1 MIYRAI
7 LFPAIAL
14 LAGCATTTATTTSA
28 PLAASAP
35 AADAA
40 QYQADRD
47 AILAMVGNFSVTF
60 DFIET
65 VSFDKDYELKDR
77 AKSGGDEIVR
87 IIQDDGDFI
96 SLQHTL
102 VVGGKDKFPIKHWRQ
117 DWRYEPA
124 SVLVFIGGN
133 AWETRSVSAAEA
145 KGKWSQVVYQ
155 VDDAPRYG
163 AVGAWKHENGVSS
176 WEPSEEWRPLPRR
189 DATKRTDY
197 HAVDA
202 INIHTITPAGWVHEQ
217 INTKLVLS
225 GEPHALVREIG
236 VNTYTRNDDFEVAVG
251 DDYWTATKDFW
262 AEIRDEWT
270 RIETENP
277 RFGLTIQ
284 GEPEDLYM
292 KILDLAEAVEKG
304 EKTSAAAAAE
314 ARIIIGDFTT
324 TDIGALQSRIEA
336 TASGDEY

>member
-28 PLAASAP
+28 PIAASAP

-65 VSFDKDYELKDR
+65 VSFDKDYELNDR

-102 VVGGKDKFPIKHWRQ
+102 VVGGK
-117 DWRYEPA
+117 
-124 SVLVFIGGN
+124 
-133 AWETRSVSAAEA
+133 
-145 KGKWSQVVYQ
+145 
-155 VDDAPRYG
+155 DAPRYG

-292 KILDLAEAVEKG
+292 KILDLAEPVEKG